1 MNVSS
6 VMTANPTCC
15 TRETPL
21 TEVAKMMVDCDCG
34 QIPVV
39 ESQQDKRPVGVVT
52 DRDIVVRMIAEGRD
66 PCGATAGDCMSS
78 DVKTVVESASLRDA
92 VCLME
97 AEQIRRLPVVDSS
110 GKLVGIVAIA
120 DLALAGKDQA
130 TAEIV
135 KEVSQPN

>member
-21 TEVAKMMVDCDCG
+21 TDVAKMMVDCDCG

-39 ESQQDKRPVGVVT
+39 ESKQDKRPIGVVT
-52 DRDIVVRMIAEGRD
+52 DRDIVVRMVAEGRD
-66 PCGATAGDCMSS
+66 PCCGTAADCMSS
-78 DVKTVVESASLRDA
+78 DVKTVEESSSLRDA

-97 AEQIRRLPVVDSS
+97 AEQIRRLPVVDGS
-110 GKLVGIVAIA
+110 GKLVGIVAVA
-120 DLALAGKDQA
+120 DLALAGKAEA